1 MSIMDF
7 LAIISFGLSCFSIGY
22 TTGKDNHK
30 TQK

>member
-22 TTGKDNHK
+22 TIGKDNHE